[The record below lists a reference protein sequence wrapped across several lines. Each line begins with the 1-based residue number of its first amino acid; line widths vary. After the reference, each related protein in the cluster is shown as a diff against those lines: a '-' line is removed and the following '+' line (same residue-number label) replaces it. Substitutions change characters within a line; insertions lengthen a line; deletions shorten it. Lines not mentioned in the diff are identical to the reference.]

1 MYHTWRSY
9 DAWFLRYK
17 APRTEFLVILG
28 HFCSLTILTTR
39 KNKILKKR
47 KKHQEIL
54 SLYTFHLALQMAI
67 MMHGSWDMEYSRQI
81 FLSFWVIFCPFTPL
95 IPWKNKIMKK
105 WKCNWRC
112 YHFTLVHHKW
122 QLHYVW
128 FLRYGARQSLL
139 SFLTIF
145 CPFTLLTTQK
155 FKILKKWKKSLKI
168 SSFYTCVP

>member
-1 MYHTWRSY
+1 MYHNWRSY
-9 DAWFLRYK
+9 DAWFLRCK

-39 KNKILKKR
+39 KTKILKKR

-54 SLYTFHLALQMAI
+54 SLYTFHYKWR
-67 MMHGSWDMEYSRQI
+67 SWCTVPEIWSTADRF
-81 FLSFWVIFCPFTPL
+81 FLSFWVIFCPFIPL
-95 IPWKNKIMKK
+95 LPWKNKIMKK

-122 QLHYVW
+122 QSYYVW
-128 FLRYGARQSLL
+128 FLRYGARQTE
-139 SFLTIF
+139 SFVIF
-145 CPFTLLTTQK
+145 SYFLPFYPPNNPENQNFEK
-155 FKILKKWKKSLKI
+155 MKKPLKI